1 MRARYSEWDGS
12 QEGFEFDAATLIDQ
26 LSDELLYHGDVN
38 AALRKLLR
46 DGMTDKE
53 GRRIQGLREL
63 LESIREQR
71 QQRLEQHDLGGV
83 YKEVADA
90 LNNVI
95 EKERAALDELAS
107 LADLDPD
114 ERSGELT
121 KAGTAERSAALDLLP
136 DDLAGRVRSLQ
147 SYDFVSD
154 AARAEFAELL
164 EKLRSEL
171 AQQYFDQMSEALTA
185 SPEDL
190 ARTKDMLAD
199 LNRMLAQREAGDDTD
214 AAFAEFM
221 EKWSDFFPEKPQSLD
236 ELLEAMARRMAAV
249 QAMLDSMSPEQR
261 DQLRQLSQ
269 ELLGDVGLQWELDQL
284 SSALRSAFPDAGWGQ
299 RFQFRGSDPLGLSDG
314 ADVFAQLGQLD
325 QLESLLRSVTNP
337 NSLAEVDLEQ
347 VKRLLGDEAAQSL
360 EQLSTLARQL
370 EEAGLIRNTEQ
381 GAELTPRGHRLLGQ
395 RALADL
401 FAELL
406 KDRNGGHELRRSGLG
421 HDRAVETKPYEFGD
435 PFNLN
440 LGRTLGNAVRRGGMG
455 TPVRLSADDFEIEPT
470 EHLSRTATVLL
481 LDLSLSMVIRE
492 TFLPAKKVATAL
504 HSLISGQFPRDYL
517 GVVGFSELAYEIQ
530 PKDLPAVSWDYV
542 YGTNMH
548 HAFGLARKMLARERG
563 TKQILMI
570 TDGEPTAHVLPSGEP
585 YFQYPPARETVEL
598 TMAEVMRCTKD
609 GIRINTFML
618 DPSPALRH
626 FVESMTRLN
635 RGRAFFTTGENLGSY
650 VLVDFLTHRRSS
662 SRRHAS

>member
-1 MRARYSEWDGS
+1 MRSHYSQWDGS
-12 QEGFEFDAATLIDQ
+12 QEGFELDASSLIDQ

-46 DGMTDKE
+46 DGLTDRNGE
-53 GRRIQGLREL
+53 RVQGLRDL
-63 LESIREQR
+63 LDSIR
-71 QQRLEQHDLGGV
+71 QQRQDRLENNDLGGV
-83 YKEVADA
+83 YSEVADA
-90 LNNVI
+90 LNEVLDA
-95 EKERAALDELAS
+95 ERAALDDLNALA
-107 LADLDPD
+107 ALDPD
-114 ERSGELT
+114 ERSAELT
-121 KAGTAERSAALDLLP
+121 RSGASERHAALDLLP

-147 SYDFVSD
+147 NYDFVSD
-154 AARAEFAELL
+154 QARQRFEELL
-164 EKLRSEL
+164 DTLRSQL
-171 AQQYFDQMSEALTA
+171 TQQYFDQISSALTA
-185 SPEDL
+185 SPEEL

-199 LNRMLAQREAGDDTD
+199 LNKMLAQHQAGEPLDPSFED
-214 AAFAEFM
+214 FM
-221 EKWSDFFPEKPQSLD
+221 AKWGDYFPENPQSVE

-249 QAMLDSMSPEQR
+249 QAMLDSMTPAQR
-261 DQLRQLSQ
+261 QQLQELAQ

-284 SSALRSAFPDAGWGQ
+284 GLALRSAFPDAGWGQ
-299 RFQFRGSDPLGLSDG
+299 RFQFRGGQPLGLNDA
-314 ADVFAQLGQLD
+314 ADMFAELGQLD
-325 QLESLLRSVTNP
+325 QLESLLRSITNP

-347 VKRLLGDEAAQSL
+347 VRRLLGDDAAKSL
-360 EQLSTLARQL
+360 EQLSQLARQL
-370 EEAGLIRNTEQ
+370 EEAGLIRNTDS

-401 FAELL
+401 FSELL
-406 KDRNGGHELRRSGLG
+406 KDRSGSHELRRDGLG
-421 HDRAVETKPYEFGD
+421 HDRATETKPYEFGD

-440 LGRTLGNAVRRGGMG
+440 LGRTLGNAVRRNGAG
-455 TPVRLSADDFEIEPT
+455 TPVRLDRDDFEIEPT

-504 HSLISGQFPRDYL
+504 HALISGQFPRDYL
-517 GVVGFSELAYEIQ
+517 GVVGFSELAYEIK
-530 PKDLPAVSWDYV
+530 PKDLPSVSWDYV

-598 TMAEVMRCTKD
+598 TMAEVQRCTND

-618 DPSPALRH
+618 DPSPALGR
-626 FVESMTRLN
+626 FVENMTRLN
-635 RGRAFFTTGENLGSY
+635 RGRAFFTNGETLGNY
-650 VLVDFLTHRRSS
+650 VLVDFLEQRRTMTK
-662 SRRHAS
+662 RRAG